1 MSGIVINT
9 SYILLVSGTYGSGG
23 TANGVIRKNSTV
35 NTAYPTDKGFRYYIE
50 TIMYRMIAI
59 ILHIDIV
66 DMVEHG
72 LAMEEM
78 DYLRSVGDYL

>member
-1 MSGIVINT
+1 MSGIVIST

-50 TIMYRMIAI
+50 TIIVHYLI
-59 ILHIDIV
+59 ILK
-66 DMVEHG
+66 
-72 LAMEEM
+72 L
-78 DYLRSVGDYL
+78 GD